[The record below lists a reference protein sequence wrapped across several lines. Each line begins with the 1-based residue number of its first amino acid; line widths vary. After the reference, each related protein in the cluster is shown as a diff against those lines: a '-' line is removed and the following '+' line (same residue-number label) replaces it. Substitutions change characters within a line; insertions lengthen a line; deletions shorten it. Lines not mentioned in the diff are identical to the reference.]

1 MSDQSQPTK
10 KIKLRTGVF
19 IFPSQIAE
27 IEKEM
32 NSLRENIPAK
42 FILLVDVSGQVVTV
56 IGDHAGVDTTALGSL
71 IAGDLAASQEIARI
85 TGEFQDFQL
94 IMREGEKTH
103 IAISEAGPVL
113 TFMVQFSKEVPL
125 GWARRLIQKTARDL
139 GTIMQKP
146 PEDQEAEEPVIS
158 GDGLSDLF
166 NDALDE
172 IWKG

>member
-1 MSDQSQPTK
+1 MSDLSQPTK
-10 KIKLRTGVF
+10 KIKLRTGTS
-19 IFPSQIAE
+19 IFPSQIAD
-27 IEKEM
+27 IEREM

-42 FILLVDVSGQVVTV
+42 FILLVDVSGQVVSV
-56 IGDHAGVDTTALGSL
+56 IGDHTGVETTALGSL

-103 IAISEAGPVL
+103 IAISEAGSLL
-113 TFMVQFSKEVPL
+113 TFMVQFSKDVPL

-139 GTIMQKP
+139 GTIMLNP
-146 PEDQEAEEPVIS
+146 PPDPDAEEPTIS

-166 NDALDE
+166 NNALDE

>member
-1 MSDQSQPTK
+1 MSDPSQPTK
-10 KIKLRTGVF
+10 KIKLRTGAS
-19 IFPSQIAE
+19 IYPSQIAD
-27 IEKEM
+27 IEREM

-42 FILLVDVSGQVVTV
+42 FILLVDVSGQVVSV
-56 IGDHAGVDTTALGSL
+56 IGDHSGVDTTSLGSL

-94 IMREGEKTH
+94 IMREGEKTQ
-103 IAISEAGPVL
+103 IAISEAGSVL
-113 TFMVQFSKEVPL
+113 TFMVQFSKDVPL
-125 GWARRLIQKTARDL
+125 GWARRLNQKTARDL
-139 GTIMQKP
+139 GTIMLNP
-146 PEDQEAEEPVIS
+146 PADPEAEEPTFS

>member
-1 MSDQSQPTK
+1 MSDLSQPSK

-19 IFPSQIAE
+19 IYPSQFAG
-27 IEKEM
+27 IEKEIYQ
-32 NSLRENIPAK
+32 LRENIPAK
-42 FILLVDVSGQVVTV
+42 FILLVDISGQVVSV
-56 IGDHAGVDTTALGSL
+56 IGDHSGVDTTALGSL

-94 IMREGEKTH
+94 VTREGEKTH
-103 IAISEAGPVL
+103 IAISEAGPTL
-113 TFMVQFSKEVPL
+113 IFMVQFSRDVPL
-125 GWARRLIQKTARDL
+125 GWARRLIQKSAREL
-139 GTIMQKP
+139 GTIMQQP
-146 PEDQEAEEPVIS
+146 AVEQDGEEPMIS